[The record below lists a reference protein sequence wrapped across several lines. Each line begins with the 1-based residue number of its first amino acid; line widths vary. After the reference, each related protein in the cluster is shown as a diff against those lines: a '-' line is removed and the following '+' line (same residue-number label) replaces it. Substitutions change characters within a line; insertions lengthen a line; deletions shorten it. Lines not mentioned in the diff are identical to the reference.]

1 MMNSWPKKE
10 HFMNSQNQP
19 DAESGAHLE
28 EISSFL
34 RRFPVFRET
43 PVEVLKLYAYLSRKE
58 QYSAGETIIR
68 QGRPSD
74 RMYLIMQG
82 KVSICEERN
91 EQHFFLQDLT
101 DADLNYFGEL
111 ALLAKFDWFFSAR
124 AVTDVTLLSISREA
138 FIKIHERFPE
148 QYPLAVECI
157 VKLRVDR
164 FVNQIDYLL
173 DHLPREAWKECSIIS
188 RNGQETTPEG

>member
-1 MMNSWPKKE
+1 MMNSWLKKE
-10 HFMNSQNQP
+10 HFMNSQSQP
-19 DAESGAHLE
+19 DTDTSAHLG
-28 EISSFL
+28 EISTFL

-43 PVEVLKLYAYLSRKE
+43 PVEVLKLYAYLSQKE
-58 QYSAGETIIR
+58 QYSAGETIIQ

-82 KVSICEERN
+82 NVSICEERN

-101 DADLNYFGEL
+101 EAELNYFGEL

-124 AVTDVTLLSISREA
+124 AVTDVTVLSISREA

-148 QYPLAVECI
+148 QYPLAVERI
-157 VKLRVDR
+157 VKLRVAR

-173 DHLPREAWKECSIIS
+173 DHLPKEAWKECRILT
-188 RNGQETTPEG
+188 GDTTGTT

>member
-19 DAESGAHLE
+19 DTDTGAHLK

-34 RRFPVFRET
+34 RHFSVFQET
-43 PVEVLKLYAYLSRKE
+43 PVEVLKLYAYLSQKVE
-58 QYSAGETIIR
+58 YSAGETIIQ

-101 DADLNYFGEL
+101 ETELNCFGEL

-124 AVTDVTLLSISREA
+124 AITDVTLLSISREA

-148 QYPLAVECI
+148 QYPLAVERI
-157 VKLRVDR
+157 VKLRVAR

-173 DHLPREAWKECSIIS
+173 DHLPKEAWKECKILTDD
-188 RNGQETTPEG
+188 TTDTT

>member
-1 MMNSWPKKE
+1 
-10 HFMNSQNQP
+10 MNSQNQA
-19 DAESGAHLE
+19 DTDTGSHLK

-34 RRFPVFRET
+34 HRFSIFQET
-43 PVEVLKLYAYLSRKE
+43 PVEVMKLYAYLSQKVEYR
-58 QYSAGETIIR
+58 AGETIIQ

-101 DADLNYFGEL
+101 ETELNYFGEL

-148 QYPLAVECI
+148 QYPPAVERI
-157 VKLRVDR
+157 VKLLVAR
-164 FVNQIDYLL
+164 FVHQIDYLL
-173 DHLPREAWKECSIIS
+173 DHLPKNAWKECRTITD
-188 RNGQETTPEG
+188 GTTDTT